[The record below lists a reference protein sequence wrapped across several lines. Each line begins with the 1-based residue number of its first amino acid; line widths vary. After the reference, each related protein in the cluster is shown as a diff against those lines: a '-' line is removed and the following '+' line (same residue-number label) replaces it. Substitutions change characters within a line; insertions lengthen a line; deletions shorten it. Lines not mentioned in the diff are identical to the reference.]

1 MAMFRDNEWLDA
13 RIAKT
18 KDLIVKY
25 EDAIDALSSG
35 AQTYSLDTGQTSQ
48 SVTKAQLGSLRSAL
62 DNLENRLERL
72 KAKRHGRGVNVR
84 PGF

>member
-1 MAMFRDNEWLDA
+1 MFADKEWLDA
-13 RIAKT
+13 RIEKT

-48 SVTKAQLGSLRSAL
+48 SVTKAQLGSLRNML
-62 DNLENRLERL
+62 QELENRLERL
-72 KAKRHGRGVNVR
+72 KAKRYGRAVNVI

>member
-1 MAMFRDNEWLDA
+1 MFADKDWLDA
-13 RIAKT
+13 RIEKT